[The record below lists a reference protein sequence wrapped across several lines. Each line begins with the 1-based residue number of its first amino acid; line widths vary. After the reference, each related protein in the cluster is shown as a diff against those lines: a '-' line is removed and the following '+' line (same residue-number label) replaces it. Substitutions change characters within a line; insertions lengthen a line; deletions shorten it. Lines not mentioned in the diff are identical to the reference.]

1 MQADHRVGRQQL
13 VQETA
18 RRLGIPRRLTNQVI
32 TTFIDQLS
40 LTLSDG
46 HSVTLSHDGLGRF
59 DVVETPE
66 RKLRNP
72 QNQEWLVVPRHKR
85 VVFRPSEYLK
95 STVKEGERS

>member
-1 MQADHRVGRQQL
+1 MQSDHRVGRQQL

-85 VVFRPSEYLK
+85 VVFCPSK
-95 STVKEGERS
+95 